1 VRFFDAS
8 AVVAA
13 YLDEADRARA
23 RRLLGRRDVVVS
35 RLTEVEAASAFSRLV
50 RETVLTTARRDAAMA
65 VFLDDL
71 AGWEIVEVTP
81 EVTARARTLLV
92 LHLLRAGDAIQ
103 LASALLVQE
112 RAAQPLEEF
121 VAFDRRLLDA
131 ARAEHLTVS
140 PK

>member
-1 VRFFDAS
+1 MRFFDAS

-13 YLDEADRARA
+13 YLDEADRTRA

-50 RETVLTTARRDAAMA
+50 RETVLTPARRDAATA

-92 LHLLRAGDAIQ
+92 HHLLRAGDAIQ

-112 RAAQPLEEF
+112 RATQPLEEF

-131 ARAEHLTVS
+131 ARAEHLTVT
-140 PK
+140 P